1 MVWDRRSSGTWDV
14 RCLATG
20 AGAGVLLLLPFL
32 AGISSETGYMHL
44 AFVSPEAHTP
54 FAQFL
59 VVWWPFLVL
68 VLAVVL
74 FARRVSFAGFLA
86 TLFVALLVF
95 SELVNAPDGLY
106 LDDYIRFNPVL
117 KWWGWIFT
125 GGVFSIFALLLA
137 SDRRA
142 ARVVAAVV
150 LVMVSIF
157 AVDAF
162 RYFAFRTH
170 EHAGK
175 IDGMSAYE
183 KDPANARMLNYL
195 VDAPSGIVLERGSF
209 AQKPNVVGIP
219 FLLDVWKRNL
229 TELPALVAK
238 IQSFYGGTLLDAER
252 FLTDHDV
259 RYVVWSVR
267 ESKNIDAWKSIMQ
280 AVDADYRWMEFS
292 TTPEAHVGLW
302 VRRWRPRYG
311 VVAWPRS

>member
-1 MVWDRRSSGTWDV
+1 M
-14 RCLATG
+14 
-20 AGAGVLLLLPFL
+20 LLLLPFL

-54 FAQFL
+54 LAQFL

-68 VLAVVL
+68 VLVVVL

-86 TLFVALLVF
+86 TMFVAPLVF
-95 SELVNAPDGLY
+95 TELVNAPDGLY

-125 GGVFSIFALLLA
+125 GGVFSISALLLA

-150 LVMVSIF
+150 LVLVSVF

-175 IDGMSAYE
+175 IDGMSA
-183 KDPANARMLNYL
+183 
-195 VDAPSGIVLERGSF
+195 
-209 AQKPNVVGIP
+209 
-219 FLLDVWKRNL
+219 
-229 TELPALVAK
+229 
-238 IQSFYGGTLLDAER
+238 
-252 FLTDHDV
+252 
-259 RYVVWSVR
+259 
-267 ESKNIDAWKSIMQ
+267 
-280 AVDADYRWMEFS
+280 
-292 TTPEAHVGLW
+292 
-302 VRRWRPRYG
+302 
-311 VVAWPRS
+311 